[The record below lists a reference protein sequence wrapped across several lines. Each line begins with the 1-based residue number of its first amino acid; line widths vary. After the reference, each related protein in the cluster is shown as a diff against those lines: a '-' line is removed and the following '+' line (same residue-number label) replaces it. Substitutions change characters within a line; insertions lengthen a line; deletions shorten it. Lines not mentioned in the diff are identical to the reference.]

1 LAGFQVIMYG
11 RFWVITE
18 DDFNL
23 TVYDEERSFR
33 AVSNLGKLCRLSADD
48 VHSAILMSMIAVCEL
63 TLRFEDMQLYSST
76 TGFRTDEMAILDARL
91 RFMIQNANAAAQD
104 ERFRRI
110 VSLLDL
116 PEVPLEPARFDMERF
131 LSVRASAECLD
142 FRNWL
147 AQTADWSDDQVVDH
161 VRSLRQTF
169 ARHYQSIGGKTLR
182 LLASTGIGLI
192 PGVGTIIAAV
202 QSGLDTFVLDKVL
215 KPSGAIAFLQCAY
228 PSLFPDE

>member
-1 LAGFQVIMYG
+1 MMPYAP
-11 RFWVITE
+11 
-18 DDFNL
+18 
-23 TVYDEERSFR
+23 
-33 AVSNLGKLCRLSADD
+33 
-48 VHSAILMSMIAVCEL
+48 
-63 TLRFEDMQLYSST
+63 
-76 TGFRTDEMAILDARL
+76 
-91 RFMIQNANAAAQD
+91 AQD

-116 PEVPLEPARFDMERF
+116 PEVPLDPAHFDVERF
-131 LSVRASAECLD
+131 LSVLASTECLD

-147 AQTADWSDDQVVDH
+147 AQASDWSDEQVADR

-169 ARHYQSIGGKTLR
+169 ARHCQSMGGKTLR
-182 LLASTGIGLI
+182 LLASTGLGLI

-215 KPSGAIAFLQCAY
+215 KQSGAIAFLRSSC